1 MLIGG
6 FQRVSFIDFPGKVC
20 SIIFTVGCNFRCP
33 YCHNYRL
40 VLEEE
45 IKNLSLIPVD
55 EVFRYLEKRKR
66 KINAVEFTGGEPTL
80 QSDILEI
87 MNRIKQLGL
96 AIKLDTNGTNPNILE
111 KAIEE
116 DLVDYIAMDIKAP
129 LERYSELTG
138 VNVDIGL
145 IQESIEI
152 IKHSTIE
159 YEFRTT
165 AYPLLGMEDFVK
177 IGELIKGAKKYVI
190 QQFNSVDTLIKD
202 PPKPYPKKKLYE
214 FAKVIK
220 PYVKFVTV
228 RAY

>member
-145 IQESIEI
+145 IQESIENI
-152 IKHSTIE
+152 
-159 YEFRTT
+159 RT
-165 AYPLLGMEDFVK
+165 LL
-177 IGELIKGAKKYVI
+177 
-190 QQFNSVDTLIKD
+190 
-202 PPKPYPKKKLYE
+202 
-214 FAKVIK
+214 
-220 PYVKFVTV
+220 
-228 RAY
+228 